1 MPDKPTDEEKV
12 LALSAKDA
20 HVLIVMINSEGWKV
34 IKRMYFDVSIKKIRK
49 YLDDTKNTDM
59 HIIQG
64 KRELINW
71 IQKLLDDIK
80 LTIDIG
86 LANEKE
92 LAERVKL
99 RKIRGE

>member
-1 MPDKPTDEEKV
+1 MV
-12 LALSAKDA
+12 
-20 HVLIVMINSEGWKV
+20 NSEGWKV
-34 IKRMYFDVSIKKIRK
+34 IKKLYFDVTLKQIRE

-80 LTIDIG
+80 LTIEIG
-86 LANEKE
+86 LQHEKE